1 MMPDWRQGW
10 QRKGNAIIDD
20 GSGGEG
26 DVVMVVGGDE
36 MVRRSKSPDY

>member
-10 QRKGNAIIDD
+10 QRKGNAIIND
-20 GSGGEG
+20 GSGGVG

-36 MVRRSKSPDY
+36 MVRCSKRSNY